1 MLRRLAPLIV
11 ALACWTG
18 TASAQPAPMPEQPG
32 VEKPERS
39 LALPSLFAVGLSI
52 LILLV
57 VCMPSRKA

>member
-1 MLRRLAPLIV
+1 VLRRFAPLVV
-11 ALACWTG
+11 AFACWTG
-18 TASAQPAPMPEQPG
+18 SLSAQPAPMPDQPG

-39 LALPSLFAVGLSI
+39 LALPSLFAVGLSV